1 MTLCFIHFYWFLPT
15 DFRQDNC
22 REYKLPHTG
31 DQQEAARIAKE
42 RAKQYL
48 RQKKSFIWNAT
59 SVTPDIR
66 SRLIALFTGYNAYVK
81 IIFLETDYRENLQR
95 NKNRKDAVP
104 QAVIEKMLEKLT
116 PPERFEA
123 HEVNWICI

>member
-1 MTLCFIHFYWFLPT
+1 MIQDRITAEST
-15 DFRQDNC
+15 SFRIPAIS
-22 REYKLPHTG
+22 RKLP
-31 DQQEAARIAKE
+31 E
-42 RAKQYL
+42 L
-48 RQKKSFIWNAT
+48 RRNAT

-104 QAVIEKMLEKLT
+104 QAVIEKMLAKLT